1 MGTVPTGRMER
12 EMRKYYLSWV
22 KELPSHTKS
31 PEELDS
37 YVAEFKD
44 RMTSLIEEMG
54 GDIARLGVSE
64 DFPAPKRLDLSLH
77 AGTVYS
83 EIDKAAIQAGISI
96 GLNARDTAL
105 AIMRTSVNKEYYK
118 VERLARTETVSAY
131 WKNQWDEVEGL
142 DLVMV
147 WSPEN
152 GPRTCDECL
161 RKDGLVVADKSIR
174 DHPNGR
180 CTLLPM
186 LPNKVKYKGT
196 LRADGSVT
204 HDKNWMEPY
213 KPKEVETKP
222 HPLQYWVDKVGMKYS
237 SEFGGKRTI
246 NQIQKA
252 LDTGDFSLI
261 EDLQRKGK
269 LAPNQ
274 VSTITNLW
282 NSADVIPGSGSPVV
296 KKAIKKTPVKKA
308 SVKRAAP
315 KPAASNP
322 PLSKLSERQ
331 LEVVSNYR
339 ENSFSF
345 NNYIRTGQS
354 ISQGPLSAKDVAVL
368 DEIMERAV
376 IPRPTRVRRVIPA
389 DYAEEVL
396 DKARSGKTYSDK
408 AFMSTQKV
416 SHGDLYDM
424 IDDYAQGDD
433 AVVLNINL
441 PAGTPGLDITKYL
454 QGVDPF
460 FYDEGEILLPRNMK
474 FKTSKPRKGADGEW
488 HITLVPLK

>member
-22 KELPSHTKS
+22 KDLSSHTES

-44 RMTSLIEEMG
+44 NMTSLIEEMG

-131 WKNQWDEVEGL
+131 WKNQWDEAEGL
-142 DLVMV
+142 DLVML
-147 WSPEN
+147 WSPET

-161 RKDGLVVADKSIR
+161 RKDGLVVASSSIR

-180 CTLLPM
+180 CTLVPTLPED
-186 LPNKVKYKGT
+186 VDYKGT
-196 LRADGSVT
+196 LQADGSVT

-222 HPLQYWVDKVGMKYS
+222 HPLQSWVDNVGMKYP

-274 VSTITNLW
+274 VSTVTNLW
-282 NSADVIPGSGSPVV
+282 NSADVLPGSGSPAV

-308 SVKRAAP
+308 PVKRAAP

-322 PLSKLSERQ
+322 PLNKLSKRQ

-354 ISQGPLSAKDVAVL
+354 ISEGPLSAEDVAVL

-376 IPRPTRVRRVIPA
+376 INRSTSVRRVIPA
-389 DYAEEVL
+389 DYAEEIL

-433 AVVLNINL
+433 AVVLNIVL
-441 PAGTPGLDITKYL
+441 PPGTPGLDVTKYL

-474 FKTSKPRKGADGEW
+474 FKTSKPRKGPDGEW